1 MDGRQGTYINVTG
14 YWVRGGV
21 GGWGVGATN
30 GSWTLN
36 GAPLLL
42 HQQATTALHYARYR
56 PNQIKVMYG
65 NNTMDF
71 PSTYGLSLSPMT
83 QERGPTAAQTW
94 KD

>member
-1 MDGRQGTYINVTG
+1 MSPGIGGRRSDK
-14 YWVRGGV
+14 W
-21 GGWGVGATN
+21 
-30 GSWTLN
+30 SLDPN
-36 GAPLLL
+36 GALLL
-42 HQQATTALHYARYR
+42 HQHPTSALHYAQCR

>member
-1 MDGRQGTYINVTG
+1 MVPGPKR
-14 YWVRGGV
+14 
-21 GGWGVGATN
+21 
-30 GSWTLN
+30 S
-36 GAPLLL
+36 P
-42 HQQATTALHYARYR
+42 ATTAAPASALHYAHYR